1 MNFSAPFLRR
11 AAVATA
17 AAVLAACAVQVPVPP
32 MPSVRMP
39 TPEEIFEA
47 QQKRSGKTAHTERA
61 AADGIQVV
69 FQTGHAGIISSVAMS
84 ADGRYIL
91 SSGWDE
97 TAKLWDVASGQE
109 LRTLTGLGMT
119 GGNVAF
125 VSDAERV
132 VVGDAFEGRR
142 LIDLAT
148 GTTLRELG
156 SLNAPAAISG
166 NGRYAAVADESTPS
180 GGRRIASSAS
190 LISIHDLARD
200 QVVATLS
207 MQGRA
212 APITV
217 SDDGRSV
224 LVRRL
229 DFTLRGPVA
238 PLWQIEIWDVSA
250 KKPRSTFPLEGIEGQ
265 APVLSP
271 DGRLLATS
279 TLTGNVKIYSTASG
293 KQQLELSAG
302 DVPATPIASTLVFSR
317 DGRLLASAAQ
327 TGPGSMRDGARV
339 WEIASG
345 RAVTSFDASAVNFST
360 DGRTLIVG
368 RQSGG
373 APVMRDLETG
383 EESRLAGGASAVID
397 LALIDDGSSVAAAT
411 ELGGVQHWN
420 LETGQLL
427 RTFDCPGGTG
437 TRSVSASTAN
447 PWLATSCNDG
457 GVYVWNLQG
466 GQLLHTLNPPA
477 PGKLGVLANVR
488 FDPKGRRLA
497 FTVNEQLAVWDVLE
511 GRELRRVTLPR
522 GQSMF
527 ASSASDLAE
536 MPEEMREQYARQLEQ
551 SGVTEEWQ
559 HAVHALA
566 FDPTGRYVAIGKMS
580 SPALLVD
587 IESGEVVRRF
597 TKGALAQQTDSPSQ
611 EAVLQQ
617 MFGKLPRKQKKMLE
631 DALAKA
637 GVKGG
642 AGAVVFNS
650 RSEVDD
656 LLDESDVIGSLAFS
670 PDGRRLFTLGTR
682 GKRVWD
688 VASGTPIEQ
697 QDPRTATSLDPY
709 AALDVDSI
717 LASVDDMAVRSGGIA
732 VTPDGRLAA
741 RGHGNLVKLWD
752 VASDQDVTDLA
763 GHTSDVTSVVYAAKA
778 RLLVSG
784 SRDGTLRVWS
794 VPERKEVVELIALGA
809 SDYVAVTP
817 DQYYRASKRRITG
830 VSFRINERLYPFE
843 QFDLR
848 FNRPDIVLERLGST
862 SPETV
867 QAYRTAYQRRL
878 KKMGFSEQMLNS
890 DFHLPEVALV
900 GTNVPVTTESTTL
913 KLRVR
918 ATDARYPLDRLNVF
932 VNDVPVF
939 GTAGLALAESAQSHE
954 QDIDVPLVPGRNKVQ
969 VSVLN
974 RQGAESLKQTAYTT
988 STAEP
993 GTPEV
998 YVLAIGVSRYRNQAY
1013 NLRFAAKD
1021 AADLIDAY
1029 RGITSRGE
1037 SRGAVHVLDL
1047 TNEKATRSAI
1057 RQAKDWLQQAR
1068 ANDLVV
1074 VFAAGH
1080 GMTDTRQNY
1089 YFGTHDIDPERPEIN
1104 GLPYEDFEA
1113 LLDGI
1118 RAMRKVLL
1126 IDTCFSGEI
1135 EQGDPVVVAQSQAGN
1150 EGTVSMR
1157 AFKAARGV
1165 SVVADDTSA
1174 ASGTPAL
1181 ATDVLRF
1188 QQELFADLRR
1198 GTGAVVISSASG
1210 NEYALEGE
1218 QWSNGV
1224 FTYALLNGLKNA
1236 QADVNQD
1243 RTVTVSE
1250 LQSYVIDEVRKLTAG
1265 GQNPTV
1271 RRENLEYDF
1280 VVH

>member
-1 MNFSAPFLRR
+1 
-11 AAVATA
+11 
-17 AAVLAACAVQVPVPP
+17 
-32 MPSVRMP
+32 
-39 TPEEIFEA
+39 
-47 QQKRSGKTAHTERA
+47 
-61 AADGIQVV
+61 
-69 FQTGHAGIISSVAMS
+69 
-84 ADGRYIL
+84 
-91 SSGWDE
+91 
-97 TAKLWDVASGQE
+97 
-109 LRTLTGLGMT
+109 
-119 GGNVAF
+119 
-125 VSDAERV
+125 
-132 VVGDAFEGRR
+132 
-142 LIDLAT
+142 
-148 GTTLRELG
+148 
-156 SLNAPAAISG
+156 
-166 NGRYAAVADESTPS
+166 
-180 GGRRIASSAS
+180 
-190 LISIHDLARD
+190 
-200 QVVATLS
+200 
-207 MQGRA
+207 
-212 APITV
+212 
-217 SDDGRSV
+217 
-224 LVRRL
+224 
-229 DFTLRGPVA
+229 
-238 PLWQIEIWDVSA
+238 
-250 KKPRSTFPLEGIEGQ
+250 
-265 APVLSP
+265 
-271 DGRLLATS
+271 
-279 TLTGNVKIYSTASG
+279 
-293 KQQLELSAG
+293 
-302 DVPATPIASTLVFSR
+302 VFSP

-327 TGPGSMRDGARV
+327 TGPGSMQDGARI
-339 WEIASG
+339 WEIGSG
-345 RAVTSFDASAVNFST
+345 RSVTSFDASAVNFSS

-373 APVMRDLETG
+373 APVLRDLETG
-383 EESRLAGGASAVID
+383 NESRLTGGASAVID
-397 LALIDDGSSVAAAT
+397 LAVIGDGASVVAAT

-457 GVYVWNLQG
+457 GVYVWNLQS

-477 PGKLGVLANVR
+477 QGKLGVLANVR
-488 FDPKGRRLA
+488 FDPTGRRIA
-497 FTVNEQLAVWDVLE
+497 FTVNEQLAVWDASG
-511 GRELRRVTLPR
+511 GRELRRITLPR
-522 GQSMF
+522 GKSPF
-527 ASSASDLAE
+527 PSADDDLAE
-536 MPEEMREQYARQLEQ
+536 LPDEMRRQYAEQFQQ
-551 SGVTEEWQ
+551 SGITEEWQ

-587 IESGEVVRRF
+587 LESGEIVRRF
-597 TKGALAQQTDSPSQ
+597 TSGALQQQTDSSSQ
-611 EAVLQQ
+611 GAMLQQ
-617 MFGKLPRKQKKMLE
+617 MLGGLSRKQKKMFD

-642 AGAVVFNS
+642 VGAVVLGS
-650 RSEVDD
+650 RDTVDD
-656 LLDESDVIGSLAFS
+656 LLDDADVIGSLAFS

-682 GKRVWD
+682 GKRAWD
-688 VASGTPIEQ
+688 VESGKPIEQ
-697 QDPRTATSLDPY
+697 PGAGAGTSLDPY
-709 AALDVDSI
+709 SALDPTSI
-717 LASVDDMAVRSGGIA
+717 LDSLDDMAVRSGGLA

-752 VASDQDVTDLA
+752 VASDRDVADLA
-763 GHTSDVTSVVYAAKA
+763 GHTSDVTSVVYAANA

-830 VSFRINERLYPFE
+830 VAFRVNERLYPFE

-867 QAYRTAYQRRL
+867 QAHRAAYQRRL
-878 KKMGFSEQMLNS
+878 KKMGLSEQMLS
-890 DFHLPEVALV
+890 SEFHLPEVALV
-900 GTNVPVTTESTTL
+900 GPNVPVTTETTTL
-913 KLRVR
+913 RLRVR

-932 VNDVPVF
+932 VNDVPVL
-939 GTAGLALAESAQSHE
+939 GTAGLAIAGPNAQSHE
-954 QDIDVPLVPGRNKVQ
+954 QDIDVPLVAGRNKVQ

-974 RQGAESLKQTAYTT
+974 RQGAESLRQTAYTT
-988 STAEP
+988 STAKP
-993 GTPEV
+993 GTPDV
-998 YVLAIGVSRYRNQAY
+998 YVLAIGVSRYRDQAY

-1021 AADLIDAY
+1021 AADLIEAY
-1029 RGITSRGE
+1029 RGIASRGE
-1037 SRGAVHVLDL
+1037 TRGAVHVLDL
-1047 TNEKATRSAI
+1047 TNEKATRPAI
-1057 RQAKDWLQQAR
+1057 REAKEWLQQAR
-1068 ANDLVV
+1068 VNDLVV

-1080 GMTDTRQNY
+1080 GMTDAQQNY
-1089 YFGTHDIDPERPEIN
+1089 YFGTHDIDPKRPEIN
-1104 GLPYEDFEA
+1104 GLPYEDFEG

-1135 EQGDPVVVAQSQAGN
+1135 EQDEPIVVAQAAASGA
-1150 EGTVSMR
+1150 GTVSMR

-1174 ASGTPAL
+1174 PAL

-1236 QADVNQD
+1236 HADANQD

-1250 LQSYVIDEVRKLTAG
+1250 LQAYVIDEVRKLTAG

-1280 VVH
+1280 VVY